1 MGWGKIVAILK
12 SGYVVRISCG
22 FAPASVLLLHGSV
35 NGILLFNT

>member
-1 MGWGKIVAILK
+1 MAILK

-22 FAPASVLLLHGSV
+22 FSPASVLLLYGSV